1 MADISYGLN
10 GKVVLVTGGTKGIG
24 LELARN
30 FLIEKATVIICSR
43 KEENLRSA
51 AEELKGGDNLMTLQ
65 AHVAKEA
72 DVENMFRAVQERFS
86 RLDILINNVGMNLF
100 TPSVTDSEPSLWQK
114 IVDSNLSGAYL
125 CSRKAAAMMKEKKS
139 GKIINITSIAA
150 RKASP
155 GMGIYGVA
163 KAGIE
168 MLTRVLAAELAQF
181 NIQVNA
187 VSPSMVRT
195 DFSKL
200 FWSNKDIHDHIVKSV
215 PMGRIAEIID
225 VIHPVLF
232 LSSSGADYI
241 TGQTL
246 VVDGGATVV

>member
-1 MADISYGLN
+1 MEDIIYGLKD
-10 GKVVLVTGGTKGIG
+10 KVVLITGGSRGIG
-24 LELARN
+24 LELARSY
-30 FLIEKATVIICSR
+30 LKEGAKVIICSR
-43 KEENLRSA
+43 KEENLSA
-51 AEELKGGDNLMTLQ
+51 ASDELKGGDSLLTVQ
-65 AHVAKEA
+65 AHVARME
-72 DVENMFRAVQERFS
+72 DVDNLYKILYEKFG

-100 TPSVTDSEPSLWQK
+100 TPSVADSDPVLWQK
-114 IVDSNLSGAYL
+114 IVDSNLNGAYF
-125 CSRKAAAMMKEKKS
+125 CSRKAAAIMKAQKS
-139 GKIINITSIAA
+139 GKIISITSIAA

-155 GMGIYGVA
+155 GMGIYGIA

-168 MLTRVLAAELAQF
+168 MLTKVLASELAPF

-200 FWSNKDIHDHIVKSV
+200 FWSNKDIHDHIIKSV

-232 LSSSGADYI
+232 LSSAGASFI

-246 VVDGGATVV
+246 VVDGGATAV